1 MSQIRGVF
9 MTINFVFTFSVFD
22 KTSKEI
28 AKLCNIPNDQ
38 RIQKIIK
45 VMKDQNISDTDFE
58 FLKLYDFYFADNP
71 DINS

>member
-1 MSQIRGVF
+1 

-28 AKLCNIPNDQ
+28 AELCNIPNDQ

-45 VMKDQNISDTDFE
+45 IMKDQNISDTDFE
-58 FLKLYDFYFADNP
+58 FLKLYDFYFADNL
-71 DINS
+71 DINF

>member
-1 MSQIRGVF
+1 MSQIRGAF

-28 AKLCNIPNDQ
+28 AKLYNIPNDQ

-45 VMKDQNISDTDFE
+45 IMKDQNISDTDFE

>member
-1 MSQIRGVF
+1 MSQIRDAF
-9 MTINFVFTFSVFD
+9 MTLNFVFTFSVFD

-28 AKLCNIPNDQ
+28 AKLYNIPNDQ

-45 VMKDQNISDTDFE
+45 IMKDQNISDTDFE